1 MSQELETICIPR
13 MIKSLISCTYYDTAF
28 NPSEI
33 QNSIV
38 HYQDIENVDIY
49 KSFNSALTQV
59 VFVFYINFLYF
70 SAQREVT
77 LELTTTSTATLFCK
91 AFYLYQPSMPFSFK
105 LSGLT
110 SEECPVY
117 VHCIYANVKTE
128 NSLTQSYLFKTK
140 LDYEV

>member
-1 MSQELETICIPR
+1 MSQTTEIKCIPR
-13 MIKSLISCTYYDTAF
+13 LIKSLIACTYYDTAY

-33 QNSIV
+33 QNTIT

-49 KSFNSALTQV
+49 KSFNSSLTQAV
-59 VFVFYINFLYF
+59 IVKDINFLYF

-128 NSLTQSYLFKTK
+128 NSLRQSNLFKTK

>member
-49 KSFNSALTQV
+49 KSFNSTLTQSV
-59 VFVFYINFLYF
+59 IVKDINFLYF
-70 SAQREVT
+70 SAQREVS

-91 AFYLYQPSMPFSFK
+91 AFYLYQPSIPFSFK

-110 SEECPVY
+110 SQECPVY
-117 VHCIYANVKTE
+117 VHCIYANVKTL
-128 NSLTQSYLFKTK
+128 NSLSQSNLFKTK